1 MSFRQAFILQ
11 SNKLNWHRFHSILFF
26 TFPGWYSEIND
37 ILYQLS
43 DPIFMECIIYLQ
55 SISMDYFDC
64 IQSKCEKINESV
76 LERLRHQ
83 LDPFTAVFRPVVSQ
97 LSSNFIESGDLNKVC
112 FGKPQFTLYIKSFIC
127 AFPFQKWIE
136 FCKHLIETFLMVII
150 RLYTLKSRGKDETTN
165 GLNTICVRH
174 EQNQVICNSKLSI
187 HAHVDYS

>member
-1 MSFRQAFILQ
+1 MA
-11 SNKLNWHRFHSILFF
+11 LFAASLKNIS
-26 TFPGWYSEIND
+26 GWYSEIND

-64 IQSKCEKINESV
+64 IQSKCGKVNESV

-112 FGKPQFTLYIKSFIC
+112 FDRPAQFCALYF
-127 AFPFQKWIE
+127 
-136 FCKHLIETFLMVII
+136 ET
-150 RLYTLKSRGKDETTN
+150 
-165 GLNTICVRH
+165 
-174 EQNQVICNSKLSI
+174 
-187 HAHVDYS
+187 

>member
-1 MSFRQAFILQ
+1 MKFYRNFLHIS
-11 SNKLNWHRFHSILFF
+11 
-26 TFPGWYSEIND
+26 PGWYSEIND

-64 IQSKCEKINESV
+64 IQSKCEKINRPV

-97 LSSNFIESGDLNKVC
+97 LSSNFIESDANDLNKVC
-112 FGKPQFTLYIKSFIC
+112 ISESCVPMTFLIIQMLFVSLFFC
-127 AFPFQKWIE
+127 LQKWIE

-150 RLYTLKSRGKDETTN
+150 RLYTLKCGKDETTN

-174 EQNQVICNSKLSI
+174 EQNQVSCE
-187 HAHVDYS
+187 